1 MNSAAWTTLPPAQ
14 KLKAAIFP
22 LSGHKHGTR
31 WYMPYRVR
39 ETIRAVAGNFNSANL
54 PNGYGR
60 WLDERIVEYP
70 WLFSR
75 LPDGAGKM
83 LDAGSVLNFDY
94 ILRHPKIR
102 QKELTIMTLAPEE
115 HCFWNLGV
123 SYVFGDLRSTCF
135 QDNYFDYIVSI
146 STIEHI
152 GLDNTL
158 LYTGD
163 PRKKEADSGSF
174 LGAVQELR
182 RVLKPG
188 GRMYLSVPFGK
199 KDVRNW
205 LQVFDREMVDAVIS
219 SVQPRSYS
227 AEYFRYSSEKGWQ
240 VSSPAG
246 AEDARYFDFRQDKPW
261 DGHPVAAEAIACLEL
276 QK

>member
-1 MNSAAWTTLPPAQ
+1 MTLPPAQ

-31 WYMPYRVR
+31 WYMPYRIR
-39 ETIRAVAGNFNSANL
+39 ETIRAISGNFSPEHL
-54 PNGYGR
+54 SKGYGR

-75 LPDGAGKM
+75 LPEGPGKM

-94 ILRHPKIR
+94 ILLHPKIR
-102 QKELTIMTLAPEE
+102 EKELTIMTLAPEE
-115 HCFWNLGV
+115 NCHWNFGV

-135 QDNYFDYIVSI
+135 QDNYFDCIVSI

-163 PRKKEADSGSF
+163 LQKKEAAPGSF
-174 LGAVQELR
+174 LRAVQELR

-188 GRMYLSVPFGK
+188 GRMYVSVPFGRR
-199 KDVRNW
+199 DVRNW
-205 LQVFDREMVDAVIS
+205 LQVFDGEMVEAIIS
-219 SVQPRSYS
+219 TVQPASWS
-227 AEYFRYSSEKGWQ
+227 AEYFRYSSDKGWQ
-240 VSSPAG
+240 VSSPA
-246 AEDARYFDFRQDKPW
+246 AAADARYFDFRQDKPW

-276 QK
+276 RK